1 MDTDGPAA
9 ELDGTAGWLAERW
22 TKVLGAQVTG
32 PDNDFFLHGG
42 GSLAAAQLVSALR
55 ERYPDVTVARHLRVP
70 ATRRA
75 GRRLD
80 ESTVLTPSRSRSAR
94 SGRRRSR
101 TQLLQTALTLVLQTV
116 VGVRWLVYLFT
127 LNNLLAE
134 LAGPLPWLRTV
145 SWWWILA
152 GWLVLITPAGRM
164 GIAVVGARLLLRGL
178 KPGTYPRGGSVHVR
192 LWAAENLADAAGAAN
207 LAGAPWIAYYARALG
222 AKIGRGVDL
231 HTLPP
236 VTGMLTLG
244 RGASVE
250 PEVDLAGYWIDGD
263 RLHVGAVTV
272 GAEAVVGSRSTL
284 LPGARDRPERRDR
297 RRLRRLR
304 QGPRRT
310 SAGPARPR
318 PASAGP
324 GTPGPTTGPPA
335 RRGGFSRTALS
346 PR

>member
-1 MDTDGPAA
+1 MDSDGPAA
-9 ELDGTAGWLAERW
+9 LLDGTAGWLAERW
-22 TKVLGAQVTG
+22 TKVLGAKVTG

-55 ERYPDVTVARHLRVP
+55 ERYPDVTVADIYEYPRLG
-70 ATRRA
+70 ALA
-75 GRRLD
+75 DRLD
-80 ESTVLTPSRSRSAR
+80 ESTVLITGPVEVREIKPTPKS
-94 SGRRRSR
+94 

-134 LAGPLPWLRTV
+134 LVGPLPWLRTV
-145 SWWWILA
+145 SWWWIMA

-164 GIAVVGARLLLRGL
+164 SIAVVGARLLLRGV

-192 LWAAENLADAAGAAN
+192 LWAAENLSDAAGAAN

-236 VTGMLTLG
+236 VTGMLTMG

-250 PEVDLAGYWIDGD
+250 PEVDLAGYWTDGD
-263 RLHVGAVTV
+263 QLHVGAISI

-284 LPGARDRPERRDR
+284 LPGAEIGRNAEIAAGSAVSRKVP
-297 RRLRRLR
+297 
-304 QGPRRT
+304 RT
-310 SAGPARPR
+310 SAGPARPP
-318 PASAGP
+318 PASAAP
-324 GTPGPTTGPPA
+324 GIPGRTTVPPA